1 MEGNIKVSYIIM
13 CDNDTSKEIDLSQL
27 LDNEK
32 VEKAIKSEFTKG
44 LRNIVLSISED
55 TKIELKTKKEIYSF
69 VVEKNDF
76 ADLLGLAEDDAKK
89 HKRVKKECQGVELV
103 NIETID

>member
-13 CDNDTSKEIDLSQL
+13 CDNDTNKEISLSQIL
-27 LDNEK
+27 ENEK
-32 VEKAIKSEFTKG
+32 IEKAIKSEFTKG
-44 LRNIVLSISED
+44 LRNIVLSVIED
-55 TKIELKTKKEIYSF
+55 TTIELKTKKEIYSF

-76 ADLLGLAEDDAKK
+76 ADLLELAEEDAKK
-89 HKRVKKECQGVELV
+89 HKRVRKECQGVELV

>member
-13 CDNDTSKEIDLSQL
+13 CDNDTSKEINLSQL